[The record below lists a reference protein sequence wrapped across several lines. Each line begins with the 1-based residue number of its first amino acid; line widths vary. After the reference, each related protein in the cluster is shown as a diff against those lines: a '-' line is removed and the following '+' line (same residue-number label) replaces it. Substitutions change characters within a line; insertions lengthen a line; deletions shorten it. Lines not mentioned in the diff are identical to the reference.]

1 MTGANRFGA
10 TGLSGLGAFRGCPV
24 VVSSGCSEADLCLLF
39 RTFRVHPPLPLG
51 SADLFKELSER
62 HLSRRDVRRRAL
74 FGRGFTGPARSAPQ
88 AAALSFSNAELFRR
102 LRSRSPDAACC
113 KICSATSSVVTDFR
127 TKKRRSVTT
136 SFSACR
142 MTATVDA
149 SYFCLRSFI
158 VAVPI
163 VAGCLLEFLCKRMMN

>member
-74 FGRGFTGPARSAPQ
+74 LGRGFTGPARSAPQ

-113 KICSATSSVVTDFR
+113 KICSATSSVVTDLQ
-127 TKKRRSVTT
+127 
-136 SFSACR
+136 
-142 MTATVDA
+142 TATINIADYLQQGGQNCWA
-149 SYFCLRSFI
+149 PRT
-158 VAVPI
+158 VAVAENP
-163 VAGCLLEFLCKRMMN
+163 LQRDQ